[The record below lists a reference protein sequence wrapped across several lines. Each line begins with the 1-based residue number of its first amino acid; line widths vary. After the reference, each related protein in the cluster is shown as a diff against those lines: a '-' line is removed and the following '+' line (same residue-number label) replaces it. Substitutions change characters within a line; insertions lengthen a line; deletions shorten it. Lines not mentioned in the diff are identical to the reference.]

1 MFNMRYHIASLVSV
15 FLALSVGLLLGSI
28 VNERGALDAQRD
40 SLVSSLRE
48 QYEAISSENNELST
62 ENDTL
67 GSFATDTLPVL
78 IDGELAGKTVAVFV
92 NTGRADGLSA
102 VRGAITAAGG
112 VPVTVTFEKP
122 KMGLEDSLASEIASG
137 YVDAGAPDALSQAA
151 VILANEWASPLE
163 NRPFTEALVEA
174 NVLSVDLSELPASV
188 RIDGVVILAVLD
200 DEPDM
205 GAFEVARA
213 LVDHGVPGV
222 GAEVESYPTGVAEE
236 AVNRGL
242 SAVDHLARPQGVY
255 SLVMILSDK
264 ASGYFGVGPAAGAAY
279 PVIDPTGVVSQ

>member
-62 ENDTL
+62 ENDAL
-67 GSFATDTLPVL
+67 GSFVTDTLPVL

-122 KMGLEDSLASEIASG
+122 RMGLEDPLASEIASG
-137 YVDAGAPDALSQAA
+137 YVDVAAPDALSQAA
-151 VILANEWASPLE
+151 VILANEWASPLQ

-188 RIDGVVILAVLD
+188 RIDGVVILTVLD
-200 DEPDM
+200 DEPDV

-242 SAVDHLARPQGVY
+242 SAVDHLARPQGVF

-264 ASGYFGVGPAAGAAY
+264 ASGYFGVGPAAGALY